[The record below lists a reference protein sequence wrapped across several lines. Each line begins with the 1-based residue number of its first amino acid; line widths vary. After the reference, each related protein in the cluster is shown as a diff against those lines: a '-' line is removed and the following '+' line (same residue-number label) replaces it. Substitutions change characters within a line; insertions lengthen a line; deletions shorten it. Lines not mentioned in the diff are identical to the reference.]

1 LNTDSRL
8 EQILA
13 AALQARQHEH
23 LLRRRV
29 TCRHLD
35 ATHVEIAGRRM
46 VNFATNDYLGL
57 AWHPRVREAA
67 GAAARS
73 HGAGSGA
80 SALVSGYTDLHAQAE
95 EEIARWKGTQAAV
108 ILPSGYQAN
117 LAAIVAIAKAAE
129 STGRPIRLLMDK
141 LVHASLIDAVALSG
155 CRFRVF
161 PHNGIEKLSRLL
173 VVGDKNGDASRFPAE
188 PPPLDVIVTE
198 SIYSMDGDAAPVKR
212 LAELSAA
219 SSAAWLLDEAHGT
232 GVYGQH
238 GSGYAAEQ
246 GVSAD
251 VTIVTLSKA
260 MGCSGGAVC
269 GSRALCD
276 AIVNF
281 GRAYVYSTALPPPTV
296 ASVLAALAVM
306 RDEPSRQARVRE
318 LGVRVR
324 AQLASL
330 PLDTKITGG
339 DSPIIAVVVGDAQQA
354 IGISQRMADAGYW
367 IPAIRPP
374 TIPPNQSRLR
384 ITLSSEHSDT
394 EIDGMIAAMAGAIEG
409 A

>member
-1 LNTDSRL
+1 M
-8 EQILA
+8 LA
-13 AALQARQHEH
+13 LALQTRQHEH
-23 LLRRRV
+23 LLRRRL
-29 TCRHLD
+29 TCRYLD

-67 GAAARS
+67 SAAAHS

-80 SALVSGYTDLHAQAE
+80 SPLVSGYTDLHAHAE

-108 ILPSGYQAN
+108 VLPSGYQAN

-141 LVHASLIDAVALSG
+141 LVHASLIDAAALSG
-155 CRFRVF
+155 CPFRIF

-173 VVGDKNGDASRFPAE
+173 AAGDRKGDAGSLPDDR
-188 PPPLDVIVTE
+188 LTLNVIVTE
-198 SIYSMDGDAAPVKR
+198 SIYSMDGDAAPVKQ

-246 GVSAD
+246 GVSGD

-260 MGCSGGAVC
+260 MGCAGGAVC

-306 RDEPSRQARVRE
+306 RGEPQRQARVRE
-318 LGVRVR
+318 LGLRVR
-324 AQLASL
+324 SQLAAL
-330 PLDTKITGG
+330 PMDARITGG
-339 DSPIIAVVVGDAQQA
+339 DSPIIAVIVGDAQRA
-354 IGISQRMADAGYW
+354 TAVAQRMADAGFW

-374 TIPPNQSRLR
+374 TVPLKQSRLR
-384 ITLSSEHSDT
+384 ISLSCGHTDA
-394 EIDGMIAAMAGAIEG
+394 EIDGMIKTLDKAIG
-409 A
+409 GNGY